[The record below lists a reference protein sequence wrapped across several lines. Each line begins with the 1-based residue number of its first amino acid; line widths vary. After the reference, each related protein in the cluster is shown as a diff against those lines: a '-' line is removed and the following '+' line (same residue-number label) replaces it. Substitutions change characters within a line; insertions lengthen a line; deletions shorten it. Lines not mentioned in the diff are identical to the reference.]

1 MADQKMRLDL
11 ILKYEEIERREIDK
25 DVRWE
30 ISMRRMPNFLCLLLL
45 FKWYLEKSYWMW
57 LLVNSK
63 NILPLAQKN
72 SQNPEIAL
80 QHI

>member
-63 NILPLAQKN
+63 NILPLAQKKVKI
-72 SQNPEIAL
+72 QK
-80 QHI
+80 